1 MSDEHN
7 KRNVLHNDFETMGEL
22 SEEELGQVV
31 GGTDEPP
38 QTANLNLTI
47 SSEPQQLGLLLPAV
61 QAAREAARR

>member
-1 MSDEHN
+1 MSDEHH
-7 KRNVLHNDFETMGEL
+7 KQNVMHNDFETMGEL

-31 GGTDEPP
+31 GGTDEPS